1 MNRLFNKI
9 CLIGA
14 GAFSTQLLQDID
26 NFKYKIYHNQKRIF
40 LNSFYMMDSREL
52 IANKKHLYLITVAK
66 PSVKE
71 KIFNEFKDF
80 DFLDGMFID
89 SSVSKSIKYGKNLI
103 IWKSFIG
110 DMVTFNNNIYVGPYS
125 IIAKNSI
132 IEDNVSIYPRV
143 SILKNSH
150 IKKNT
155 IIGTNTVI
163 TDNIIIGE
171 NCLIGSN
178 KTIYENIPDN
188 SIII

>member
-1 MNRLFNKI
+1 MNRFLNKI

-14 GAFSTQLLQDID
+14 GAFSNQLLQDID
-26 NFKYKIYHNQKRIF
+26 NFNYKIFYNKKRVF
-40 LNSFYMMDSREL
+40 LNSFFTLDSREL
-52 IANKKHLYLITVAK
+52 KANKKILYLITVSK
-66 PSVKE
+66 PSIKE
-71 KIFNEFKDF
+71 KIFFELKDF
-80 DFLDGMFID
+80 NFLDGFFID
-89 SSVSKSIKYGKNLI
+89 SSISKSIKYNKNLI

-110 DMVTFNNNIYVGPYS
+110 DNVLFNNNIYVGPYS

-155 IIGTNTVI
+155 VIGTNTVI
-163 TDNIIIGE
+163 TDNIVIGE

-178 KTIYENIPDN
+178 KTIYENIPNN
-188 SIII
+188 SVIF

>member
-1 MNRLFNKI
+1 MIRLFNKI
-9 CLIGA
+9 CLIGG

-26 NFKYKIYHNQKRIF
+26 YFKYQISFNNKKIF
-40 LNSFYMMDSREL
+40 LNSFYTMDSREL
-52 IANKKHLYLITVAK
+52 QLDKKHLYLITVAK
-66 PSVKE
+66 PNVKE
-71 KIFNEFKDF
+71 KIFNQLDGFN
-80 DFLDGMFID
+80 FLDTFFID
-89 SSVSKSIKYGKNLI
+89 SSVSKSIVYGKNLI

-110 DMVTFNNNIYVGPYS
+110 NNVIFKNNIYIGPYS

-132 IEDNVSIYPRV
+132 IEDNVSVYPRV
-143 SILKNSH
+143 SILKNSW

-155 IIGTNTVI
+155 VIGTNSVI
-163 TDNIIIGE
+163 TDNIVIGE